1 MPDRNADGNEDASA
15 YARNRRRA
23 GLICITPAL
32 AAGFVVAIIL
42 VAVGLFAVGG
52 AAFVVVT
59 LGVAAW
65 LWWAAPTLVLRS
77 VRGSPSDEHEHP
89 RLHNLVDGLCATMG
103 LARPTICVVPSA
115 VPNAMSVG
123 RDPDSA
129 MLIVTS
135 GLDQSLSLV
144 ELEGVLAH
152 ELVHIKRND
161 TAVAALAVVAVAP
174 WAAVRGREAGAEYVH
189 SLVGRGREYAADLRA
204 AEVVRYP
211 PGIASALGT
220 MTEGQGLSW
229 PPETGLIAALTR
241 WLWIDPL
248 AGSSTPSEGQMGN
261 LDDTRVRA
269 AALSLR

>member
-1 MPDRNADGNEDASA
+1 VTPAFV
-15 YARNRRRA
+15 A
-23 GLICITPAL
+23 GL
-32 AAGFVVAIIL
+32 VVGL
-42 VAVGLFAVGG
+42 VLLAVGGPVVGG

-59 LGVAAW
+59 SGLASW
-65 LWWAAPTLVLRS
+65 LWWTAPTSVVRS
-77 VRGSPSDEHEHP
+77 VGAQPSDEHEHP

-103 LARPTICVVPSA
+103 LARPTICVVESTI
-115 VPNAMSVG
+115 PNAMAIG

-161 TAVAALAVVAVAP
+161 TAVAALAVMAVAP
-174 WAAVRGREAGAEYVH
+174 WAAIRGRDAGAELVH
-189 SLVGRGREYAADLRA
+189 ALVGRGREYAADQRA

-211 PGIASALGT
+211 PGIASALET
-220 MTEGQGLSW
+220 MVGAETLRW
-229 PPETGLIAALTR
+229 PPTGGLIASLTR

-248 AGSSTPSEGQMGN
+248 AGSSAGSNEQIGN

-269 AALSLR
+269 AALALR

>member
-1 MPDRNADGNEDASA
+1 
-15 YARNRRRA
+15 
-23 GLICITPAL
+23 LICLTPAL
-32 AAGFVVAIIL
+32 AAGLVVAVVLI
-42 VAVGLFAVGG
+42 AVGIPVIGG

-65 LWWAAPTLVLRS
+65 LWWTAPTAVLRA
-77 VRGSPSDEHEHP
+77 VGAVPSDEHEHP

-103 LARPTICVVPSA
+103 LARPTICIVQSA

-135 GLDQSLSLV
+135 GLEQSLSLV

-152 ELVHIKRND
+152 ELVHIKRHD
-161 TAVAALAVVAVAP
+161 TAVAALAVVATAP
-174 WAAVRGREAGAEYVH
+174 WAAVRGRVAGADLVH
-189 SLVGRGREYAADLRA
+189 TLVGRGREYAADLRA

-220 MTEGQGLSW
+220 MAEEQGLSW
-229 PPETGLIAALTR
+229 PPSGGLIADLTR

-248 AGSSTPSEGQMGN
+248 AGTSAPSEDQIGN